1 MKLNILKAISFAAL
15 IIGLLMI
22 VGTKYRWM
30 VLVDPPEEWAALYS
44 HSALKKIFGSDFL
57 IGFNYVVGTLF
68 IIVALFFLWK
78 IATGNAIF
86 K

>member
-68 IIVALFFLWK
+68 IIVALFFL
-78 IATGNAIF
+78 
-86 K
+86 